1 MQKGR
6 WLGNGSD
13 NRESAIK
20 NAFGKSFGIPLDL
33 DFFKHPVYPYG
44 YKEDV
49 IVRLELNSSEKV
61 FYALEMP
68 LQRTSSQT
76 YRWNMMRVLT
86 SLIPQL

>member
-13 NRESAIK
+13 NQESSIK

>member
-6 WLGNGSD
+6 WLGTGSD
-13 NRESAIK
+13 NQESAIK
-20 NAFGKSFGIPLDL
+20 NTFGKSFGIPLDL

-68 LQRTSSQT
+68 QQRKSSQT
-76 YRWNMMRVLT
+76 YRWNMMRVLM
-86 SLIPQL
+86 SLTPQL